1 MWINIGIQ
9 GEEREEAM
17 LLRNGRATVGCAASG
32 IPSSAGFLLGFQTQA
47 SAFGGGGYCP
57 PHLPLRG
64 SVVQDKA

>member
-1 MWINIGIQ
+1 MWINIGSQ

-47 SAFGGGGYCP
+47 SAFCVCVGGAIA
-57 PHLPLRG
+57 LPTSL
-64 SVVQDKA
+64 